1 MKKLNI
7 TKEQF
12 NKSNYFQTK
21 YGKLEYVSESG
32 KVYKTN
38 KGHVIKFNEDINS
51 GDEESNFSDIKLEED
66 GFAKANSDGKYLWD
80 DESSW
85 LPSSGEKVQF
95 YTEQN
100 RCMYPAMVL
109 SSWIDGNNPD
119 TYHLKWWDKDV
130 TNYRN
135 VLLGKDKKE
144 YDDLFKIIP
153 TYENIR
159 NDTEMLA
166 SDTMPTYGDEK

>member
-38 KGHVIKFNEDINS
+38 KGHVIKFNEDINA

-109 SSWIDGNNPD
+109 SSWIDGNSSYAKVVD
-119 TYHLKWWDKDV
+119 LKTGEVSTVQVDISSPSVDFV
-130 TNYRN
+130 SEIMPMTRQ
-135 VLLGKDKKE
+135 E
-144 YDDLFKIIP
+144 YIEYLQ
-153 TYENIR
+153 
-159 NDTEMLA
+159 
-166 SDTMPTYGDEK
+166 S